1 MFVKKNYGFDKQEE
15 ELSIDK
21 TTGELITN

>member
-21 TTGELITN
+21 TIGELITN